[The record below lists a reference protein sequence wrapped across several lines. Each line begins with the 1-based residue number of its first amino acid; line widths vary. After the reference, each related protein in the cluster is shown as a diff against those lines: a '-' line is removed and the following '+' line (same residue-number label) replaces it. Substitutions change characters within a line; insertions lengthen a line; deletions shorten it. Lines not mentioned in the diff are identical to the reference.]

1 MSDSEYTT
9 SEEENVA
16 EDNGLTLNQVND
28 MVREYERDEKKERKK
43 NALRRDRDEN
53 TGNIILDTDTLNK
66 IELSQRQLKLIKPK
80 APRSEKQIES
90 AKRLLDIRSKQRREA
105 DEAKGNVELLKI
117 KVAEKRVYKKKPKE
131 DLKATKAALEKELAE
146 LEALEKEALE
156 KEAREKE
163 ENEKPKKFQA
173 RKPKLD
179 DVDEEE
185 VEKKVNKLNQINN
198 ALVNNPYYAQILKS
212 RGIKF

>member
-9 SEEENVA
+9 SEEENKA

-53 TGNIILDTDTLNK
+53 IGNIAIDSDMVNK
-66 IELSQRQLKLIKPK
+66 LELTQAQMKKLKPK
-80 APRSEKQIES
+80 APRSVKQIES
-90 AKRLLDIRSKQRREA
+90 AKRLLDIRSKQRKEA
-105 DEAKGNVELLKI
+105 DEAKGEVEMLKL
-117 KVAEKRVYKKKPKE
+117 KVAEKRVYKMKPKE
-131 DLKATKAALEKELAE
+131 DLKKTKAQLQKELEELEKA
-146 LEALEKEALE
+146 
-156 KEAREKE
+156 EKE
-163 ENEKPKKFQA
+163 EAEEAMKPKKFQA

-179 DVDEEE
+179 DIDEEE

-198 ALVNNPYYAQILKS
+198 AITNNPYYAQILKS

>member
-9 SEEENVA
+9 SEEENKE

-28 MVREYERDEKKERKK
+28 MVHEYERDEKKERKK
-43 NALRRDRDEN
+43 NALRRDRDDN
-53 TGNIILDTDTLNK
+53 IGNIAIDSDIVNK
-66 IELSQRQLKLIKPK
+66 LELTQAQMKKLKPK

-90 AKRLLDIRSKQRREA
+90 AKRLLDIRSKQRKEA
-105 DEAKGNVELLKI
+105 DEAKGEVEMLKL
-117 KVAEKRVYKKKPKE
+117 KVAEKRVYKMKPKE
-131 DLKATKAALEKELAE
+131 DLKKTKAQLIKELEDLEKA
-146 LEALEKEALE
+146 
-156 KEAREKE
+156 EKE
-163 ENEKPKKFQA
+163 EAEEAAKPKKFQA

-198 ALVNNPYYAQILKS
+198 AITNNPYYAQILKS

>member
-9 SEEENVA
+9 SEEENKQD
-16 EDNGLTLNQVND
+16 DNGLTLNQVNE
-28 MVREYERDEKKERKK
+28 MVREYERDEKKERKLHK
-43 NALRRDRDEN
+43 NRN
-53 TGNIILDTDTLNK
+53 NNIGELAIDQDTLKK
-66 IELSQRQLKLIKPK
+66 IELSQRQLNKVKPK

-105 DEAKGNVELLKI
+105 DEAKGEVELLKI
-117 KVAEKRVYKKKPKE
+117 KVAEKRVYNRKPKE
-131 DLKATKAALEKELAE
+131 DLKLTKAQLQKELEELEKA
-146 LEALEKEALE
+146 
-156 KEAREKE
+156 EKE
-163 ENEKPKKFQA
+163 EAEEAAKPKKFQA

-198 ALVNNPYYAQILKS
+198 AITNNPYYAQILKS

>member
-9 SEEENVA
+9 SEEENKQD
-16 EDNGLTLNQVND
+16 DNGLTLNQVNE

-53 TGNIILDTDTLNK
+53 VGNIAIDSDLVNK
-66 IELSQRQLKLIKPK
+66 LELTHTQMKKLKPK

-105 DEAKGNVELLKI
+105 DEAKGEVELLKI
-117 KVAEKRVYKKKPKE
+117 KVAEKRVYNRKPKE
-131 DLKATKAALEKELAE
+131 DLKLTKAQLQKELEELEKA
-146 LEALEKEALE
+146 
-156 KEAREKE
+156 EKE
-163 ENEKPKKFQA
+163 EAEEALKPKKFQA

-198 ALVNNPYYAQILKS
+198 ALVNNPYYLQILKS

>member
-9 SEEENVA
+9 SEEENKE
-16 EDNGLTLNQVND
+16 EDNGLTLNQVNE

-53 TGNIILDTDTLNK
+53 IGNIAIDP
-66 IELSQRQLKLIKPK
+66 ELVNRLELTHTQMKKVKPK

-90 AKRLLDIRSKQRREA
+90 AKRLLDIRSKQRKEA
-105 DEAKGNVELLKI
+105 DEAKGEVELLKI
-117 KVAEKRVYKKKPKE
+117 KVAEKRVYNRKPKE
-131 DLKATKAALEKELAE
+131 DLKLTKAQLMKELEELEKA
-146 LEALEKEALE
+146 
-156 KEAREKE
+156 EKE
-163 ENEKPKKFQA
+163 EAEEAAKPKKFQA

>member
-9 SEEENVA
+9 SEEENKQD
-16 EDNGLTLNQVND
+16 DNGLTLNQVNE

-53 TGNIILDTDTLNK
+53 VGNIAIDSDLVNK
-66 IELSQRQLKLIKPK
+66 LELTHTQMKKLKPK

-105 DEAKGNVELLKI
+105 DEAKGEVELLKI
-117 KVAEKRVYKKKPKE
+117 KVAEKRVYNRKPKE
-131 DLKATKAALEKELAE
+131 DLKLTKAQLQKELEELEKA
-146 LEALEKEALE
+146 
-156 KEAREKE
+156 EKE
-163 ENEKPKKFQA
+163 EAEEALKPKKFQA

-198 ALVNNPYYAQILKS
+198 AITNNPYYAQILKS

>member
-9 SEEENVA
+9 SEEENKQ
-16 EDNGLTLNQVND
+16 DDHGLTLNQVNE

-53 TGNIILDTDTLNK
+53 VGNIAIDSDMVNK
-66 IELSQRQLKLIKPK
+66 LELTHTQMKKLKPK

-105 DEAKGNVELLKI
+105 DEAKGEVELLKI
-117 KVAEKRVYKKKPKE
+117 KVAEKRVYNRKPKE
-131 DLKATKAALEKELAE
+131 DLKLTKAQLQKELEELEKA
-146 LEALEKEALE
+146 
-156 KEAREKE
+156 EKE
-163 ENEKPKKFQA
+163 EAEEALKPKKFQA

-179 DVDEEE
+179 DIDEEE

-198 ALVNNPYYAQILKS
+198 AITNNPYYAQILKS

>member
-9 SEEENVA
+9 SEEENKA

-53 TGNIILDTDTLNK
+53 IGNIAIDSDMVNK
-66 IELSQRQLKLIKPK
+66 LELTQTQMKKLKPK

-90 AKRLLDIRSKQRREA
+90 AKRLLDIRSKQRKEA
-105 DEAKGNVELLKI
+105 DEAKGEVEMLKL
-117 KVAEKRVYKKKPKE
+117 KVAEKRVYKMKPKE
-131 DLKATKAALEKELAE
+131 DLKKTKAQLMKELEDLEKA
-146 LEALEKEALE
+146 
-156 KEAREKE
+156 EKE
-163 ENEKPKKFQA
+163 EAEEAAKPKKFQA

-198 ALVNNPYYAQILKS
+198 AITNNPYYAQILKS

>member
-9 SEEENVA
+9 SEEENKG
-16 EDNGLTLNQVND
+16 DDTGLTLNQVNE

-53 TGNIILDTDTLNK
+53 IGNIAIDSDMVNK
-66 IELSQRQLKLIKPK
+66 LELTQAQMKKLKPK

-105 DEAKGNVELLKI
+105 DEAKGEVEMLKL
-117 KVAEKRVYKKKPKE
+117 KVAEKRVYKMKPKE
-131 DLKATKAALEKELAE
+131 DLKKTKAQLQKELEELEKA
-146 LEALEKEALE
+146 
-156 KEAREKE
+156 EKE
-163 ENEKPKKFQA
+163 EAEEAMKPKKFQA

-198 ALVNNPYYAQILKS
+198 AITNNPYYAQILKN

>member
-1 MSDSEYTT
+1 MSDSDLSS
-9 SEEENVA
+9 SEENRE
-16 EDNGLTLNQVND
+16 EDQGLTLNQVNE
-28 MVREYERDEKKERKK
+28 MVREYEREEKKERKRNK
-43 NALRRDRDEN
+43 NSNL
-53 TGNIILDTDTLNK
+53 NIGDIAVEPELINK
-66 IELSQRQLKLIKPK
+66 LEVSQRQLKMIKPK
-80 APRSEKQIES
+80 PPRSEKQIAS
-90 AKRLLDIRSKQRREA
+90 AKRLLDLRSKQRKEA
-105 DEAKGNVELLKI
+105 DEAKGNVEMLKL

-179 DVDEEE
+179 DIDEDDE

>member
-9 SEEENVA
+9 SEEENKQD
-16 EDNGLTLNQVND
+16 DNGLTLNQVND

-53 TGNIILDTDTLNK
+53 VGNIAIDSDLVNK
-66 IELSQRQLKLIKPK
+66 LELTHTQMKKLKPK

-105 DEAKGNVELLKI
+105 DEAKGEVELLKI
-117 KVAEKRVYKKKPKE
+117 KVAEKRVYNRKPKE
-131 DLKATKAALEKELAE
+131 DLKLTKAQLQKELEELEKA
-146 LEALEKEALE
+146 
-156 KEAREKE
+156 EKE
-163 ENEKPKKFQA
+163 EAEEALKPKKFQA

-198 ALVNNPYYAQILKS
+198 AITNNPYYAQILKS

>member
-1 MSDSEYTT
+1 MSESEYTT
-9 SEEENVA
+9 SEEENKQD
-16 EDNGLTLNQVND
+16 DNGLTLNQVNE
-28 MVREYERDEKKERKK
+28 MVREYERDEKKERKLHK
-43 NALRRDRDEN
+43 NRN
-53 TGNIILDTDTLNK
+53 NNIGELAIDQDTLKK
-66 IELSQRQLKLIKPK
+66 IELSQRQLNKVKPK

-117 KVAEKRVYKKKPKE
+117 KVAEKRVYNRKPKE

-179 DVDEEE
+179 DDDEEE